1 MEIDFTY
8 SEWELETGICKC
20 CSDESDEIV
29 KGTGRCV
36 DCINDIAFMEFE
48 LK

>member
-8 SEWELETGICKC
+8 SEWELKTGICKC
-20 CSDESDEIV
+20 CGDESDEIV

-36 DCINDIAFMEFE
+36 DCINDIAFMESE

>member
-8 SEWELETGICKC
+8 SEWDLETGICKC
-20 CSDESDEIV
+20 CGDESDEIV
-29 KGTGRCV
+29 KGNGRCV
-36 DCINDIAFMEFE
+36 DCINDIASMESE